1 MNYNDESLKVDP
13 QRVAPFSC
21 HFQVDRMLEFI
32 QSLQG
37 IWKDVE
43 DSLVKAIE
51 LSKFSDPDPQSLT

>member
-13 QRVAPFSC
+13 QRVAPFFC
-21 HFQVDRMLEFI
+21 HFQVDRMLEF
-32 QSLQG
+32 SLQG